1 MHEVKR
7 KHKVVEQ
14 GEASIKEE
22 SHFVTEE
29 ENSQEKLLM
38 KNMILK
44 SKTFKGLVPADS
56 QYRGKTVND
65 QIARIIN
72 HHNRGC
78 TKLQLS
84 IHQRDI

>member
-38 KNMILK
+38 KHMILK
-44 SKTFKGLVPADS
+44 SKTFTGLVPADNR
-56 QYRGKTVND
+56 YRGKTVND
-65 QIARIIN
+65 
-72 HHNRGC
+72 
-78 TKLQLS
+78 
-84 IHQRDI
+84 